1 MFLCVK
7 DYLYYAPSYM
17 ILLVIFAF
25 SNGIFSFKK
34 YLIYNSNFSLIK
46 IVNDLSWGTKGED
59 RAKDSAKEIESS
71 FLDFK
76 IYFMGKYL
84 LLNLGLTAILWI
96 VTISQYT

>member
-1 MFLCVK
+1 M
-7 DYLYYAPSYM
+7 LYNFKIN
-17 ILLVIFAF
+17 ILF
-25 SNGIFSFKK
+25 
-34 YLIYNSNFSLIK
+34 IK
-46 IVNDLSWGTKGED
+46 VNDLSWGTKGED
-59 RAKDSAKEIESS
+59 KAKDSAKEIEIS